1 MLLLAS
7 HLSRSSVK
15 LVGPPRLLQSLI
27 SINFGRGV
35 AQICREISLGTED
48 DTALGLFWK
57 KAEVSKIPDDK
68 IPDDESWMIF
78 FGRYMHTP
86 QIYIYIYIYNII
98 YIYNYIT

>member
-1 MLLLAS
+1 
-7 HLSRSSVK
+7 
-15 LVGPPRLLQSLI
+15 LI

-78 FGRYMHTP
+78 FWKIHAHT
-86 QIYIYIYIYNII
+86 QIYIYIY
-98 YIYNYIT
+98 YI